1 MPALH
6 VVTSEQ
12 LPIGSEADVATVRRR
27 ARDLALS
34 QRFDAFA
41 TAAITTAASEL
52 SRNALV
58 HGGGGVAEIETVTGD
73 GGRPGLRIRFVDH
86 GPGMADVER
95 ALRGGWS
102 TGRSLGLGLSGSR
115 RLVDEF
121 LLESTPGC
129 GTRVEV
135 VKWSRIRR

>member
-1 MPALH
+1 MSSVQVL
-6 VVTSEQ
+6 TSER

-27 ARDLALS
+27 ARDLAQQ

-52 SRNALV
+52 SRNTWV
-58 HGGGGVAEIETVTGD
+58 HGGGGFAELETVLSDD
-73 GGRPGLRIRFVDH
+73 GRSGLRIRFVDH
-86 GPGMADVER
+86 GAGMEDVER

-121 LLESTPGC
+121 VLDSAPGR